1 MPTPITVTMLVKN
14 AERCL
19 AETLNALAS
28 FNEVLLLDNGSTD
41 NTLAI
46 AARYSNVTLHH
57 HPFDGFGN
65 MKNRAAALARND
77 WILNIDSDEII
88 TPELLAAI
96 QQADLTQPENI
107 YALNRI
113 NHYQR
118 RPITGCGWSPDIIP
132 RLYNRNHTQYN
143 HRAVHEALIIPQ
155 GIRPQ
160 LLQGNLNH
168 YTYDS
173 IEALISKMQQ
183 YSSLYAE
190 QNAGQKTSSPLAALM
205 HGAWSFIRSYL
216 LKSGWKHG
224 ADGLTICLTQ
234 AAGSYYKYAKLN
246 ERNRAIKSQQHIDT
260 PPETH

>member
-1 MPTPITVTMLVKN
+1 MNTPITVTMLVKN

-19 AETLNALAS
+19 AEVLNALTH

-41 NTLAI
+41 NTLNI
-46 AARYSNVTLHH
+46 AAQYPNVTIHH

-65 MKNRAAALARND
+65 MKNRAAMLAKND

-88 TPELLAAI
+88 TPELLASI
-96 QQADLTQPENI
+96 QNADLTQPENI

-132 RLYNRNHTQYN
+132 RLYNRTHTQYN

-155 GIRPQ
+155 GNHPK
-160 LLQGNLNH
+160 LLTGNLNH

-173 IEALISKMQQ
+173 IEALIRKMQQ

-190 QNAGQKTSSPLAALM
+190 QNAGKKTSSPLAALL
-205 HGAWSFIRSYL
+205 HGVWSFIRSYI

-224 ADGLTICLTQ
+224 ADGLTISLTQ

-246 ERNRAIKSQQHIDT
+246 ERNRIIKSQQHIDT

>member
-1 MPTPITVTMLVKN
+1 MNTPITVTMLVKN

-19 AETLNALAS
+19 AEALNALAS
-28 FNEVLLLDNGSTD
+28 FNEVLLLDNDSTD
-41 NTLAI
+41 NTLTI
-46 AARYSNVTLHH
+46 AAQYPNVTLHH

-65 MKNRAAALARND
+65 MKNRAAALAKND

-88 TPELLAAI
+88 TPELLASI

-107 YALNRI
+107 Y
-113 NHYQR
+113 
-118 RPITGCGWSPDIIP
+118 PP
-132 RLYNRNHTQYN
+132 RLHNRTHTQYN
-143 HRAVHEALIIPQ
+143 QRAVHEALIIPQ

>member
-1 MPTPITVTMLVKN
+1 MNTPITVTMLVKN

-19 AETLNALAS
+19 AEVLNALTH

-41 NTLAI
+41 NTLNI
-46 AARYSNVTLHH
+46 AAQYPNVTIHH

-65 MKNRAAALARND
+65 MKNRAAMLAKND

-132 RLYNRNHTQYN
+132 RLYNRTHTQYN

-155 GIRPQ
+155 GNHPK
-160 LLQGNLNH
+160 LLTGNLNH

-173 IEALISKMQQ
+173 IEALIRKMQQ

-190 QNAGQKTSSPLAALM
+190 QNAGQKTSSPLAALL
-205 HGAWSFIRSYL
+205 HGVWSFIRSYI

-224 ADGLTICLTQ
+224 ADGLTISLTQ

-246 ERNRAIKSQQHIDT
+246 ERNRIIKSQQHIDT

>member
-190 QNAGQKTSSPLAALM
+190 QNAGQKTSPAARHMELYPQLS
-205 HGAWSFIRSYL
+205 HQKRLETRRRWAHHLPHSSCRFLLQIRQ
-216 LKSGWKHG
+216 
-224 ADGLTICLTQ
+224 TQ
-234 AAGSYYKYAKLN
+234 RAQP
-246 ERNRAIKSQQHIDT
+246 RNKKPT
-260 PPETH
+260 TH